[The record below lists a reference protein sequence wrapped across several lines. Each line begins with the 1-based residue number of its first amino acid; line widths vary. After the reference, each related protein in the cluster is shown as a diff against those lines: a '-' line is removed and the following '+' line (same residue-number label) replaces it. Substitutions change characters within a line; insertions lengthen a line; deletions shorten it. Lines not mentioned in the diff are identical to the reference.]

1 MPDTQDTQTIE
12 ISEAVYNALMEEI
25 SARGITVDEW
35 IRLSLPP
42 GGRTDD
48 GEETVGE
55 RLERKGLIGIID
67 SSQPIDPASPP
78 HRPPIFDLIA
88 GKLQKQGLKVL

>member
-1 MPDTQDTQTIE
+1 MPETQKIE
-12 ISEAVYNALMEEI
+12 ISESVYNKLMEEI

-35 IRLSLPP
+35 IRFRLPP
-42 GGRTDD
+42 GDRAED
-48 GEETVGE
+48 GEETIGE
-55 RLERKGLIGIID
+55 RLEQKGLIGIVD

-88 GKLQKQGLKVL
+88 DKLQKQGLKVP

>member
-1 MPDTQDTQTIE
+1 
-12 ISEAVYNALMEEI
+12 MEPMREQIAPEI

-35 IRLSLPP
+35 IRLYLPP
-42 GGRTDD
+42 GGRADD
-48 GEETVGE
+48 DEETIGK

-78 HRPPIFDLIA
+78 IFDLRA
-88 GKLQKQGLKVL
+88 DKLQKQVP